1 MAAAGAKF
9 DTAINY
15 YEILDVPYSASGAE
29 ISHAYRS
36 LMRRT
41 HPDRFASGGER
52 QKAEERAKLI
62 NAAFSVLS
70 KPEVRR
76 QYDIARR
83 GQLMQDA
90 LMQRYTGNRASA
102 GSASFGSMP
111 RAAETSAAKRR
122 RQRAGRSA
130 LIHLL
135 VITLVFALA
144 IAGLVIFLSLVPQV
158 INAAGI

>member
-1 MAAAGAKF
+1 MAAAGTKF
-9 DTAINY
+9 DTTINY
-15 YEILDVPYSASGAE
+15 YEILDVPYSASGDD

-41 HPDRFASGGER
+41 HPDRFASGVER
-52 QKAEERAKLI
+52 EKAEERAKLI

-70 KPEVRR
+70 KPDIRR
-76 QYDIARR
+76 QYDSARR

-90 LMQRYTGNRASA
+90 LMQRYTGNRGGASM
-102 GSASFGSMP
+102 ASFGSMARQP
-111 RAAETSAAKRR
+111 ETPAARR
-122 RQRAGRSA
+122 RRKRAGRSA

-135 VITLVFALA
+135 IITIIFALA
-144 IAGLVIFLSLVPQV
+144 IAALVVFLSIVPQV